1 MKIVVVGDSFVPV
14 EVFKKG
20 FEGLERAQSVEYV
33 QLDESLA
40 FIPATESERSIR
52 EYLGSPI
59 QVAEHLGDTD
69 ILAVHGAPVT
79 AEALAA
85 APGLKL
91 LACCRGGPVNV
102 DVKAASAR
110 RIPVVNSPGKN
121 AEAVADQTIAFM
133 VMLARGFPRA
143 QRFLLE
149 GGRLGESAYEGAR
162 FLGRDLGGH
171 VLGLVGYGNVGRR
184 VARRALAFGMTVV
197 AYDPYIKAGDAS
209 GMQLLT
215 SLAALLDVSDF
226 VSLHVRAGADTENL
240 FARAEFAAMKP
251 GSWFINTARETLV
264 DEAALEA
271 ALSSGHLAGAA
282 LDVVRPHSAGGPH
295 PLLRHENVVITPH
308 IGGATH
314 ETLLR
319 GVTMIAAEIERFAA
333 GEPLVSVVNRRAVEA

>member
-59 QVAEHLGDTD
+59 QVAEHLGDAD

-79 AEALAA
+79 AEVLAA

-121 AEAVADQTIAFM
+121 AEAVADQTVAFM
-133 VMLARGFPRA
+133 VMLARGF
-143 QRFLLE
+143 
-149 GGRLGESAYEGAR
+149 
-162 FLGRDLGGH
+162 
-171 VLGLVGYGNVGRR
+171 
-184 VARRALAFGMTVV
+184 
-197 AYDPYIKAGDAS
+197 
-209 GMQLLT
+209 
-215 SLAALLDVSDF
+215 
-226 VSLHVRAGADTENL
+226 
-240 FARAEFAAMKP
+240 
-251 GSWFINTARETLV
+251 
-264 DEAALEA
+264 
-271 ALSSGHLAGAA
+271 SGHRGC
-282 LDVVRPHSAGGPH
+282 V
-295 PLLRHENVVITPH
+295 TPC
-308 IGGATH
+308 T
-314 ETLLR
+314 
-319 GVTMIAAEIERFAA
+319 
-333 GEPLVSVVNRRAVEA
+333 